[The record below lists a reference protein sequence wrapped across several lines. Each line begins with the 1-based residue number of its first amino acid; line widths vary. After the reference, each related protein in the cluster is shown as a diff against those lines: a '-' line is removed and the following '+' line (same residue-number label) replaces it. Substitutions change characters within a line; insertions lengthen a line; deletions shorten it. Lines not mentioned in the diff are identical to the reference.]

1 MSTHNIPS
9 GAEIRRISIP
19 FGWKSD
25 VLSGAVS
32 QFSTEKEEEAAK
44 AAEAKAAGDVEAEKP
59 QYNYPIRVKCGVAVT
74 DIEWTTEVTDAKLH
88 TTTTTEVSEFEQF
101 GLEMD
106 HRLDLTYL
114 CLVDSSNSL
123 FG

>member
-1 MSTHNIPS
+1 M
-9 GAEIRRISIP
+9 
-19 FGWKSD
+19 
-25 VLSGAVS
+25 
-32 QFSTEKEEEAAK
+32 
-44 AAEAKAAGDVEAEKP
+44 EAEKP